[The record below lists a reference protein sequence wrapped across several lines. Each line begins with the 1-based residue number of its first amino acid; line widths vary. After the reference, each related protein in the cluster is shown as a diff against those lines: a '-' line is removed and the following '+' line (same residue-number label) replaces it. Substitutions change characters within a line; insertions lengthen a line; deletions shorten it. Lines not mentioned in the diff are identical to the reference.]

1 VPVTVSTPV
10 IAASDLTK
18 RYGEVTAVDRVS
30 LRVGAGE
37 IYALVGLNGAGKTTT
52 FRMLLGMVRPD
63 EGEVSLFGGRIGRG
77 GRSVWA
83 GVGYLVETPAAY
95 PELTVRE
102 NLEAMRRLRKLPDR
116 KAVGEVIDRLA
127 LTPYS
132 GRRARTLSLGNAQR
146 LGLAKALIHHPDLL
160 ILDEPANG
168 LDPAGVVEIRN
179 LLRDLAHDG
188 VTIVLSSHVLAEVAR
203 LATRIGFIHAGRMVE
218 EVDADDVT
226 RRLRPRLAVSAADP
240 DAACAALRAAGLNP
254 EPDGSRNGLIVADDR
269 AVRHPDEVATVL
281 VSAGSP
287 PTRLVVE
294 RDDLETYFLRL
305 VGAAP
310 KAADD

>member
-1 VPVTVSTPV
+1 
-10 IAASDLTK
+10 
-18 RYGEVTAVDRVS
+18 
-30 LRVGAGE
+30 
-37 IYALVGLNGAGKTTT
+37 
-52 FRMLLGMVRPD
+52 
-63 EGEVSLFGGRIGRG
+63 
-77 GRSVWA
+77 
-83 GVGYLVETPAAY
+83 
-95 PELTVRE
+95 
-102 NLEAMRRLRKLPDR
+102 
-116 KAVGEVIDRLA
+116 
-127 LTPYS
+127 
-132 GRRARTLSLGNAQR
+132 
-146 LGLAKALIHHPDLL
+146 
-160 ILDEPANG
+160 
-168 LDPAGVVEIRN
+168 
-179 LLRDLAHDG
+179 
-188 VTIVLSSHVLAEVAR
+188 
-203 LATRIGFIHAGRMVE
+203 MVE